1 MSRHKQMGRILRIAA
16 LIHANPRRYTRR
28 RLAERCGVSLRTIQ
42 RDIEELRAAGIHI
55 DARPS
60 GYEIISEYFLPPV
73 NFTLEEAL
81 ALVISAKSF
90 AANEGRHVSSTL
102 EDATAKVNA
111 ALPEYTARLLR
122 ETAKQVDVAGQKVSD
137 VDETIDRLYEAI
149 RNCYRIHITYY
160 SFSRDK
166 TTERYVDPYAVM
178 FRKRAWYLVGFCH
191 TFRRVLTFR
200 INRILRL
207 SYTDEKFD
215 YPEDFSLKEYMSK
228 SWEVMLGEE
237 TDVVVKF
244 DRRVAPLIKEVDW
257 HDTQQIEELE
267 DGSILFRVIV
277 AGTKE
282 IGFWIMSYGDSAE
295 VIKPKSLRDE
305 IIATARRMLKK
316 YQVD

>member
-149 RNCYRIHITYY
+149 RIDCVL
-160 SFSRDK
+160 DGWAL
-166 TTERYVDPYAVM
+166 DCPAV
-178 FRKRAWYLVGFCH
+178 RGF
-191 TFRRVLTFR
+191 
-200 INRILRL
+200 I
-207 SYTDEKFD
+207 SY
-215 YPEDFSLKEYMSK
+215 
-228 SWEVMLGEE
+228 
-237 TDVVVKF
+237 
-244 DRRVAPLIKEVDW
+244 
-257 HDTQQIEELE
+257 
-267 DGSILFRVIV
+267 
-277 AGTKE
+277 
-282 IGFWIMSYGDSAE
+282 
-295 VIKPKSLRDE
+295 
-305 IIATARRMLKK
+305 
-316 YQVD
+316 